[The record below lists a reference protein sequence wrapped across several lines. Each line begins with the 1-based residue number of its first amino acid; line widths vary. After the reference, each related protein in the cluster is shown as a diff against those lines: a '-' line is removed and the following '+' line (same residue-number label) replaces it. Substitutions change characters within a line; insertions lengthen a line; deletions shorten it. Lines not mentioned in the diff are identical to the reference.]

1 MPYIVKLIITDTFYD
16 YTNKTE
22 VNHFV
27 SLIFI
32 ECLALVFQVCFQ
44 FGCMNTDMRF
54 FSMERICINIFY
66 LRIDDQ
72 KIVTK

>member
-1 MPYIVKLIITDTFYD
+1 MLYVVKLIITDIFYE
-16 YTNKTE
+16 YNKKTKT
-22 VNHFV
+22 NHFV

-54 FSMERICINIFY
+54 FSMERCLY
-66 LRIDDQ
+66 
-72 KIVTK
+72 